1 MRLTLRFYILVGAL
15 LAAVAASAASG
26 YRALNSLDAALTRV
40 VDSDM
45 QRMLAI
51 THARRL
57 FRSMTVLERDH
68 ILARSP
74 AEREGNVAKMAK
86 LGDELVQHLDRYVEL
101 MPAGDAERIEKIRGV
116 RARWLERDAAVL
128 AAAVIDQDQALTLA
142 KAHKQD
148 PVSWEAEIGELV
160 KLSESRLAAQ
170 VQQTHV
176 EAMAARKT
184 ILVVSALAALVAAG
198 LGTIILFAIRKNLA
212 EVVRLNTGLEGIVA
226 ERTRELHERERSLKM
241 VLDGTGDA
249 FILIDLAGNI
259 LGESSQ
265 AAVRWFGQPRPGMN
279 ISEYLLPENE
289 DARLQLEVAIGQ
301 LGEDMLPWEVSVE
314 QLPKRL
320 SRGDQT
326 LELDVRQVFE
336 ADRFAKILVI
346 ARNVTERVRGEDA
359 ERSAREQQSVIAKLL
374 ADKAGFSQFVSDTE
388 ELLET
393 LVEDK
398 DEAILKRALHTLK
411 GNVALFGMDSLA
423 ARCHAVEDAMA
434 STGEPPRGEEL
445 HALVVAWRQRLKSID
460 GFLHAG
466 RNGVFEVKTEE
477 HTQLLRSITERLD
490 YTELLAMV
498 ETWTWTQGADVLSR
512 VRAQLEFLAK
522 KLGKPVQ
529 VAIRDNGVRFPP
541 GYLDRFWPTLVH
553 VTRNAV
559 DHGIE
564 PEGERVE
571 LGKSPEAHLTLT
583 LAQTQQ
589 GLLMEISDDGPGL
602 DREALQRRAR
612 EKGISLAA
620 GEPVE
625 MLIFKD
631 GLSTRH
637 EASELS
643 GRGVGLA
650 ATLEAC
656 RAAGGRVEVISAPHR
671 GTTLRFRFPLPAAA
685 RSPSKP
691 ASGVRATVP
700 PAKAG

>member
-26 YRALNSLDAALTRV
+26 YRALNSLDTALTRV

-68 ILARSP
+68 ILARS
-74 AEREGNVAKMAK
+74 ASEREGNLAKMKK
-86 LGDELVQHLDRYVEL
+86 LGDELVDQLNRYEQL
-101 MPAGDAERIEKIRGV
+101 MPPSDAERLEKIRGV
-116 RARWLERDAAVL
+116 RARWLERDAAVM
-128 AAAVIDQDQALTLA
+128 AAALLDQDQALTLA
-142 KAHKQD
+142 KAHKKD
-148 PVSWEAEIGELV
+148 PVSWETEIGELV
-160 KLSESRLAAQ
+160 KLSESRLSDQ
-170 VQQTHV
+170 VQQTHA
-176 EAMAARKT
+176 EASTARKT
-184 ILVVSALAALVAAG
+184 IIAVSALAALVAAG
-198 LGTIILFAIRKNLA
+198 LGSIILFAIRRNVA
-212 EVVRLNTGLEGIVA
+212 EVVRLNTGLEAIVA

-249 FILIDLAGNI
+249 FILVDLSGNI
-259 LGESSQ
+259 LGECSQ
-265 AAVRWFGQPRPGMN
+265 AALRWFGEPRPGMN
-279 ISEYLLPENE
+279 LAEYLLPDDA
-289 DARLQLEVAIGQ
+289 DARLQLEVAFGQ
-301 LGEDMLPWEVSVE
+301 LGEDLLPWEVSVE

-336 ADRFAKILVI
+336 GGRFAKVLVI
-346 ARNVTERVRGEDA
+346 ARNVTERLRGEDA
-359 ERSAREQQSVIAKLL
+359 ERSAREQQVVISKLL
-374 ADKAGFSQFVSDTE
+374 ADKTGFAQFVSDTE

-398 DEAILKRALHTLK
+398 EGAILKRALHTLK

-423 ARCHAVEDAMA
+423 ARCHALEDAMA
-434 STGEPPRGEEL
+434 STGEPPRSEEL
-445 HALVVAWRQRLKSID
+445 HGLMAAWRQRLKSID
-460 GFLHAG
+460 GFLQAG
-466 RNGVFEVKTEE
+466 RSGVFEVRTEE
-477 HTQLLRSITERLD
+477 HAQLLRSITERLD
-490 YTELLAMV
+490 YTELLSMV

-512 VRAQLEFLAK
+512 IRAQLEFLAK

-529 VAIRDNGVRFPP
+529 VAVRDNGVRLPP
-541 GYLDRFWPTLVH
+541 GYLDKFWPTLVH

-564 PEGERVE
+564 PESQRVE
-571 LGKSPEAHLTLT
+571 RGKSVEAHLTLT
-583 LAQTQQ
+583 LAHTPQ
-589 GLLMEISDDGPGL
+589 GLLVEISDDGPGL
-602 DREALQRRAR
+602 DREALQRRAQD
-612 EKGISLAA
+612 KGIALAA

-631 GLSTRH
+631 GLSTRQ

-656 RAAGGRVEVISAPHR
+656 RAAGGRVEVMSAPNR

-685 RSPSKP
+685 RSVSKP
-691 ASGVRATVP
+691 ESGVRATLP
-700 PAKAG
+700 PAKAS